1 MKIKKIHEG
10 KVHGELYFPFA
21 IYGGKIPEY
30 SNSYPLHW
38 HEEIE
43 IIYNIKGCGL
53 VTIESEKFILNTGD
67 IIVIAPET
75 IHGINQYKSNTMEYF
90 TILFKLSLLNES
102 EKDICY
108 EKYIKPI
115 IEGKKTIPVY
125 LPSKDIINEELM
137 PYVNLI
143 TKNCNIGDS
152 DNELLIKS
160 CVYGILHIL
169 FKYSKNSSLQ
179 NINIKNTYDKL
190 KKIFEYIETNYD
202 TEITIK
208 DASSMCGFSESH
220 FMKIFKDFTR
230 KSFTKYLKDYRLE
243 VASNLLLNSDLK
255 IIDIAEDTGFNNF
268 SYFIRAFSKK
278 YNVTPS
284 EFRKVNKLTQSDWHM
299 L

>member
-1 MKIKKIHEG
+1 MKIKKIHEV

-30 SNSYPLHW
+30 SSSYPLHW

-53 VTIESEKFILNTGD
+53 VTVESEKFLLNTGD

-75 IHGINQYKSNTMEYF
+75 IHGIKQYESNTMEYF

-115 IEGKKTIPVY
+115 IEGKKTLPVY
-125 LPSKDIINEELM
+125 LPSKDIINEGLR

-143 TKNCNIGDS
+143 IKNCNIWDS

-160 CVYGILHIL
+160 CVYGVLHIL
-169 FKYSKNSSLQ
+169 SKYSTNTDLQ
-179 NINIKNTYDKL
+179 NINIKNTYNKL
-190 KKIFEYIETNYD
+190 KKILSCIETNYD
-202 TEITIK
+202 KDITIK
-208 DASSMCGFSESH
+208 EAASICGFSESH
-220 FMKIFKDFTR
+220 FMKIFKDFTG
-230 KSFTKYLKDYRLE
+230 KSFTNYLKDYRLE
-243 VASNLLLNSDLK
+243 IAKSLLLNSDLK
-255 IIDIAEDTGFNNF
+255 IIDIAGDTGFNNF

-284 EFRKVNKLTQSDWHM
+284 EFRKVNKLTPTD
-299 L
+299 